1 MPTHT
6 HECGQTW
13 FEIEKGRMI
22 GTGFLNLAENMV
34 LGFDG
39 TASEYYFSYET
50 SPLNYDSV
58 SWVCTTFCLLTQRT
72 RSMYRTRGSG
82 NADGRD

>member
-6 HECGQTW
+6 HECPQRW

-34 LGFDG
+34 LGFGG
-39 TASEYYFSYET
+39 TASEYYFSY
-50 SPLNYDSV
+50 
-58 SWVCTTFCLLTQRT
+58 
-72 RSMYRTRGSG
+72 
-82 NADGRD
+82 